1 MKQFRTLKTLLLLMV
16 ALTAGNAY
24 ADYHLYHSVVEFKNL
39 TFDLYCYS
47 DGYNYNLNKPNYPP
61 YATLRGISGTDEEIE
76 VPYSFGYNNAT
87 FVVKYVEGIVSNSNV
102 KKLTFQCGIR
112 FTAYWGNGSFSLIYA
127 SLDCPALEEIVF
139 NRYVQINNFSVPVF
153 QCSNLTDIYFKGS
166 KPSFTG
172 IWSENFSVPTGQV
185 TAHVAELT
193 AEECDSLHENVVPWV
208 DFKEVVTYSEVQEKV
223 NITVTV
229 EEAYAG
235 TGAMFE
241 YNSDQYIYGSG
252 TKTYTKNKHI
262 DYTFYVADGDK
273 SKVKNVYVNGKD
285 VYGDMTA
292 VTGSES
298 PFYSA
303 SNVRKYTIE
312 DVTSDV
318 SIRITS
324 EETVNHYTL
333 CAGHGGKIEF
343 ELENQL
349 NTIEN
354 GRYGQFAFDK
364 SQTLTVTA
372 TPYEGYEFDSFWY
385 EGIKYDSDLGNW
397 ITMET
402 QDDGTFV
409 ANLALG
415 TFQMPYTDNSHVVA
429 FNFKEK
435 PAKPTVHIQAIGT
448 PRNVQQ
454 MYFRVDDKAV
464 YSVDAAGLATLSRT
478 DTLEAGSK
486 YKLNFANARYY
497 NLKRITVNG
506 EEIALPTG
514 TANKFTEEL
523 TLSEEGDHILL
534 EFDDIHA
541 TCSTTDG
548 GSTSFQYYINGARN
562 TISRDVATETILT
575 DLDAKQPITLV
586 MTPDEGFTLQL
597 FFNGAEI
604 PLADASIP
612 EANIPAN
619 YMVEE
624 NGTYQFQIPAAMVKL
639 GSKMDFAVS
648 YKKKSFFDVNSDG
661 EINVSDVT

>member
-1 MKQFRTLKTLLLLMV
+1 MKLSRTLKTLLLLLV
-16 ALTAGNAY
+16 ALTAGMGNAW
-24 ADYHLYHSVVEFKNL
+24 AEVQVV
-39 TFDLYCYS
+39 
-47 DGYNYNLNKPNYPP
+47 
-61 YATLRGISGTDEEIE
+61 ATLDIGGVTYQLEYEIWKGSYARVTAIYGTNETVTIRDY
-76 VPYSFGYNNAT
+76 VNYGDLTYK
-87 FVVKYVEGIVSNSNV
+87 VKYVNGDPLGFFLSPIVCSTVKTLIFEGPISFRTSWSITGT
-102 KKLTFQCGIR
+102 LTAPTF
-112 FTAYWGNGSFSLIYA
+112 
-127 SLDCPALEEIVF
+127 DCE
-139 NRYVQINNFSVPVF
+139 S
-153 QCSNLTDIYFKGS
+153 LTDIYFKGAS
-166 KPSFTG
+166 PDFWGGYSCYFAAPAA
-172 IWSENFSVPTGQV
+172 ENLTI
-185 TAHVAELT
+185 HVSDLTDEEIAERK
-193 AEECDSLHENVVPWV
+193 DSLSPWRDFADVVPYNAA
-208 DFKEVVTYSEVQEKV
+208 ESERV

-235 TGAMFE
+235 TGAMFK
-241 YNSDQYIYGSG
+241 YNSDQYIYGHG
-252 TKTYTKNKHI
+252 TKTYTKNKFS
-262 DYTFYVADGDK
+262 DYTFYVADDEK
-273 SKVKNVYVNGKD
+273 SKVKNVYVNGED
-285 VYGDMTA
+285 VYGNMTE

-303 SNVRKYTIE
+303 SNVKKYTIE
-312 DVTSDV
+312 DVASDV

-402 QDDGTFV
+402 RDDGTFV

-435 PAKPTVHIQAIGT
+435 PHKPIVRIQTTGT
-448 PRNVQQ
+448 PRNVAQ
-454 MYFRVDDKAV
+454 MYFRVGDKAL
-464 YSVDAAGLATLSRT
+464 YSVDADGLATLSRT
-478 DTLEAGSK
+478 DTLDAGSK

-514 TANKFTEEL
+514 TVNKFTEEL

-534 EFDDIHA
+534 EFDDIHVA
-541 TCSTTDG
+541 CSTTDG

-562 TISRDVATETILT
+562 TISRGVATELT
-575 DLDAKQPITLV
+575 LTSIDANQPITLV
-586 MTPDEGFTLQL
+586 MTPNEGFTLQL

-612 EANIPAN
+612 ESNIPGN

-648 YKKKSFFDVNSDG
+648 YKKISFFDVNSDG
-661 EINVSDVT
+661 EINVSDVTSLVNKILHP